1 MGGKYEV
8 RWKFNGRCPFWC
20 SVFTNSLLR
29 ALWLYVKAVCKGN
42 TRVDLV
48 MHAWKECPADC
59 KNREW
64 LCGNNPANL
73 IPLCQEHHEGQQRR
87 RRSAEIARSAAG
99 THKAPGN
106 GRRGYE
112 SRECG
117 ETRAARPR
125 PKVSPLPEPTNAVG
139 ERGRSRH
146 GI

>member
-64 LCGNNPANL
+64 LCDARPDNL
-73 IPLCQEHHEGQQRR
+73 KPLCHHHFTEAQKWRR
-87 RRSAEIARSAAG
+87 NAEKPDWAKIPPKHRKTATAATRTANAAKSRKVRRWQK
-99 THKAPGN
+99 TL
-106 GRRGYE
+106 GR
-112 SRECG
+112 
-117 ETRAARPR
+117 
-125 PKVSPLPEPTNAVG
+125 
-139 ERGRSRH
+139 
-146 GI
+146 I

>member
-64 LCGNNPANL
+64 LCDARPDNL
-73 IPLCQEHHEGQQRR
+73 KPLCHHHFTEAQKRR
-87 RRSAEIARSAAG
+87 RNAEKPYWATDIPPKHRKTATAA
-99 THKAPGN
+99 TRTVNAAKSRKVRRWQKTL
-106 GRRGYE
+106 GR
-112 SRECG
+112 
-117 ETRAARPR
+117 
-125 PKVSPLPEPTNAVG
+125 
-139 ERGRSRH
+139 
-146 GI
+146 I